1 MEYER
6 ESRARASRRKANDRA
21 QVCII
26 ISGLCNFLF
35 WNCDAHSMCCVDRN
49 PRSSPLLE
57 QLGSIQQSVARID
70 YIVYQH
76 NPSILRVSLHDAGF
90 VRPETHPRVRI
101 TTRAIE
107 SSSLALLSFI
117 FTHSRVARS
126 GGGKLLQKTCH
137 ACTAKRVCISPAAAH
152 GVCCAYDD
160 IEAGEIS
167 LEAL

>member
-26 ISGLCNFLF
+26 ISDLCNFLF

-76 NPSILRVSLHDAGF
+76 NPSILRVSLHNAGF
-90 VRPETHPRVRI
+90 VGPGTHPRVRI
-101 TTRAIE
+101 TEQICAINTCMKAVL
-107 SSSLALLSFI
+107 SSDKPLE
-117 FTHSRVARS
+117 R
-126 GGGKLLQKTCH
+126 TCH
-137 ACTAKRVCISPAAAH
+137 VCTAKSFYISPSAAH

-160 IEAGEIS
+160 IKAGEIS